1 MSHWGGALLLA
12 AVTRGRLRQLC
23 GHALRY
29 WFEICVDD
37 SARADESSEEG
48 GLSGDDGL
56 GLTDEEGGLPLAATA
71 VVPGGSVPYESLAA
85 SAFGRAPTAGQQAFG
100 LKDWPGEQ

>member
-1 MSHWGGALLLA
+1 MLLA

-37 SARADESSEEG
+37 SARADESS
-48 GLSGDDGL
+48 
-56 GLTDEEGGLPLAATA
+56 EEGGLPLAATA

>member
-37 SARADESSEEG
+37 SGRADESSEEG

-71 VVPGGSVPYESLAA
+71 AVPGGGVLPYESAVA
-85 SAFGRAPTAGQQAFG
+85 SASRRVRAAG
-100 LKDWPGEQ
+100 DWPGEQ